1 MSASPSPPP
10 PPPARL
16 SEAEVAAAL
25 TGLDAGWHRVGDRL
39 VRELVF
45 SDFAAAFGFLASAAV
60 IAERLGHHP
69 DWLNSYNRVRIEL
82 TTHDA
87 GGLTGRDLEL
97 ARALDAVA
105 ARAR

>member
-1 MSASPSPPP
+1 
-10 PPPARL
+10 
-16 SEAEVAAAL
+16 
-25 TGLDAGWHRVGDRL
+25 